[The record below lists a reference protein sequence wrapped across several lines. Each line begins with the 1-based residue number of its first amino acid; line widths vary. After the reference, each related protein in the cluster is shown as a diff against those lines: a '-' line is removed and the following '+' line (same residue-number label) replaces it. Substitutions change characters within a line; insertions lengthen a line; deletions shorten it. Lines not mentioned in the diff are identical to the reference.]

1 MHSSQKPHGVG
12 HVISNPQEN
21 SEISNVSCVESE
33 SLSSLSGQQQGTNPS
48 QGEEKMAIGQEQD
61 IVTRA
66 EEFPPGPFL
75 FRSPV
80 YPTHCVLWSWHSW
93 TRTCLTFDLGFTF
106 LSTMPLTPGQN
117 YQQRS
122 SPTGSPLSPLATP
135 SFGKLWRWVSMSE
148 TIVYCK
154 PTLETPAWAS

>member
-1 MHSSQKPHGVG
+1 M
-12 HVISNPQEN
+12 ISNPQEN
-21 SEISNVSCVESE
+21 SEISNVSCVESD
-33 SLSSLSGQQQGTNPS
+33 SLSSLSGQQQGTNTS
-48 QGEEKMAIGQEQD
+48 QGEEKMAIGQNRMLVHVQRKFHQD
-61 IVTRA
+61 
-66 EEFPPGPFL
+66 PSFL

-122 SPTGSPLSPLATP
+122 PKGSPLSPLATP

-154 PTLETPAWAS
+154 PTLETPTWAS